1 MSPKVS
7 HEATTDSEIVI
18 VLGTMQETLV
28 DDVRR
33 IVEPMFMLFEFQ
45 EFGEEIYTD
54 IVRRFEK
61 GETS

>member
-1 MSPKVS
+1 MV
-7 HEATTDSEIVI
+7 A
-18 VLGTMQETLV
+18 LGKMKNSLV

-33 IVEPMFMLFEFQ
+33 IVEPLFMLFEFQ
-45 EFGEEIYTD
+45 EFQEGIYTD

>member
-1 MSPKVS
+1 MMRES
-7 HEATTDSEIVI
+7 
-18 VLGTMQETLV
+18 LV

-33 IVEPMFMLFEFQ
+33 IVEPLFMLFEFQ
-45 EFGEEIYTD
+45 EFGAAIYTD